1 MDQMNPI
8 NPKINVGYNK
18 NDFFYLTNANDMSPA
33 GCSYINKAA
42 QIKCGDAFNPTN
54 TDDVRVCYQNELCIN
69 QDNVGKM
76 YDIQQKHLQYQA
88 QLMDL
93 QTKYQ
98 NQMMTTFNLGIGIVG
113 AIVYI
118 YYNK

>member
-1 MDQMNPI
+1 MNPI
-8 NPKINVGYNK
+8 NTKINLEYNK
-18 NDFFYLTNANDMSPA
+18 NDFFYLTNANDMSKA
-33 GCSYINKAA
+33 GCPFINKAA
-42 QIKCGDAFNPTN
+42 QIRCGATFNPK
-54 TDDVRVCYQNELCIN
+54 DPDSVRLCYQNELCVN
-69 QDNVGKM
+69 QDNVEKM
-76 YDIQQKHLQYQA
+76 YAAQKKHLQYQA

-98 NQMMTTFNLGIGIVG
+98 NQMTTTFNLGIGIVG